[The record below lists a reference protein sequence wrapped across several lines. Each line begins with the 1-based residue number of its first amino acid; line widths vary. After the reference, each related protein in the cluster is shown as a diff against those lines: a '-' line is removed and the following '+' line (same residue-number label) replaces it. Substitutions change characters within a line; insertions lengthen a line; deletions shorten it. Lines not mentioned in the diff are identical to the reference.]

1 VLRPGRQSGPLV
13 VQDPASSSINL
24 LAALVLIGLNA
35 FFVTAEF
42 ALVRVRETRL
52 VQLEQEGSAQ
62 AKTAR
67 AALHDLDAYLSVC
80 QVGITIAS
88 LGLGWV
94 GEPAV
99 SALIRPGLGAL
110 GIVGEGLVGLISV
123 ILGFVIITYVHLVF
137 GEQAP
142 KYFSIQ
148 RAEGAALWISGPLR
162 FFMLLFRPMVWLVNA
177 STNFVLRPW
186 GIRLGEE
193 MEAHSEEELRIMISS
208 STASGILEPEERD
221 YLNNVFD
228 FGDTVAREVM
238 VPRPDII
245 ALPSDA
251 PLEELVEKAAFDR
264 YTRYPVYEGDLDHVL
279 GAVHVKDLF
288 RAAREDP
295 ENFDL
300 APLIRDCLVVPEN
313 KKIEEILREFQRRKL
328 QMAIVIDEWGSV
340 EGLVTIEDVLE
351 EIVGEIQD
359 EFDEDE
365 ASIEPISENTYAIDG
380 RIPITGVN
388 EYFGLDLPH
397 EDFDTIGGYVLG
409 SLGRPPEPGDTV
421 EVDGGATL
429 RVKSVDG
436 PRVSMLTFDQRGRSD
451 REKDS

>member
-1 VLRPGRQSGPLV
+1 MTLEET
-13 VQDPASSSINL
+13 AFSSLNL
-24 LAALVLIGLNA
+24 LAALILVALNG
-35 FFVTAEF
+35 FFVAAEF
-42 ALVRVRETRL
+42 ALVRVRESRI
-52 VQLEQEGSAQ
+52 VQLEQEGSA
-62 AKTAR
+62 R
-67 AALHDLDAYLSVC
+67 AGVVHGALRDLDAYLSVS

-88 LGLGWV
+88 LALGWV

-99 SALIRPGLGAL
+99 SALIAPGLQAL
-110 GIVGEGLVGLISV
+110 GIENESLIELIAV
-123 ILGFVIITYVHLVF
+123 VLGFAIITYAHLVF

-148 RAEGAALWISGPLR
+148 RAEETALWISRPLR
-162 FFMLLFRPMVWLVNA
+162 LFMFLFRPIVWLVNT

-186 GIRLGEE
+186 GIRLGEG

-208 STASGILEPEERD
+208 STSSGVLEPQERE

-228 FGDTVAREVM
+228 FGDTVAREIM
-238 VPRPDII
+238 VPRPDIE
-245 ALPSDA
+245 ALPSSA
-251 PLEELVEKAAFDR
+251 PLEELVDRAAFGR
-264 YTRYPVYEGDLDHVL
+264 YTRYPVYEDDLDHVL

-288 RAAREDP
+288 RAAKEDG
-295 ENFDL
+295 ETFDL
-300 APLIRDCLVVPEN
+300 EPLIRECLVVPEN
-313 KKIEEILREFQRRKL
+313 KRIEEILREFQRRTL

-365 ASIEPISENTYAIDG
+365 AAIEALDENTYAIDG
-380 RIPITGVN
+380 RIPITDVN
-388 EYFGLDLPH
+388 EYFSIDLPT

-421 EVDGGATL
+421 DADGATL

-436 PRVSMLTFDQRGRSD
+436 PRVSMLTLERG
-451 REKDS
+451 EDSYEENDF